1 MSLIFQS
8 LQKLDANLEA
18 PPSGSG
24 TPVSDKSRSGSGS
37 LRWMMPAA
45 IGLVLVLALGC
56 GAVYAVQYI
65 KQRVPDKV
73 RRPQMQAASYP
84 VPSRSDVDVTDEPA
98 AAPQA
103 PEKYAQGA
111 TTVAP
116 KYRFQPPDREKVA
129 VEGQTMARVE
139 RQPPQAPASN
149 MALPTR
155 PPPSAHSPIVR
166 TGSDVKTSPAPPP
179 LVDAQRESVER
190 ARRAAL
196 EKSARIARLVRRIE
210 TALAGSTQAGDPS
223 ALLEELAR
231 LKGQHHPY
239 VAKLRAYYNLQRGN
253 LEAAQADLNAVIAAH
268 PDDLEAGINLA
279 IIEIRDQRYDRAMAR
294 LKDLRELYPEN
305 EQIADLLK
313 RLR

>member
-8 LQKLDANLEA
+8 LQKLEANLEA
-18 PPSGSG
+18 PSSGSG
-24 TPVSDKSRSGSGS
+24 TPVSDKSRGGSGY
-37 LRWMMPAA
+37 LRWMMPVAV
-45 IGLVLVLALGC
+45 GLVLVLALGC
-56 GAVYAVQYI
+56 GAVYAVQYF
-65 KQRVPDKV
+65 KQRLPDEV
-73 RRPQMQAASYP
+73 HRPQMQAASYR
-84 VPSRSDVDVTDEPA
+84 VPSRSDVDATDSPV
-98 AAPQA
+98 AAPQS
-103 PEKYAQGA
+103 PEKHDRGA

-116 KYRFQPPDREKVA
+116 KYQFQPPDREKVA
-129 VEGQTMARVE
+129 AEGQTMARVE
-139 RQPPQAPASN
+139 RQPPQSPASN
-149 MALPTR
+149 TAPTTL
-155 PPPSAHSPIVR
+155 PPPLGHSPSVR
-166 TGSDVKTSPAPPP
+166 AGADKKTSPAPPP

-210 TALAGSTQAGDPS
+210 MALAGSAQAGDPS

-231 LKGQHHPY
+231 LKGPHHPY
-239 VAKLRAYYNLQRGN
+239 VAKLRAYYNMQHGN

-279 IIEIRDQRYDRAMAR
+279 IIEIRDQRYDRALAR

-305 EQIADLLK
+305 EQIADLIK